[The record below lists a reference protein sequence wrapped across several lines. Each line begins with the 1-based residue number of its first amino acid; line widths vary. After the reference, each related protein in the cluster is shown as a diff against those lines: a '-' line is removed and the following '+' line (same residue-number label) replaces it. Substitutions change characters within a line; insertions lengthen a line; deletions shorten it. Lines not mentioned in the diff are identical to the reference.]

1 MKSVEG
7 SAECKSEAN
16 RIRVADL
23 QIDLQKRTVCREG
36 RKLPVKGRSF
46 QLLQHLIERYPETAS
61 HSELMAAIWK
71 GVVVTPATLAQRV
84 RLLRKAL
91 GHSGDGEGYIVS
103 VHGQGY
109 RVSERPQLVDFSTHA
124 VSPQFSNTG
133 AVVLAVIAFVVCIV
147 LLTSVQHNVT
157 HWLKHFVKHNFG

>member
-7 SAECKSEAN
+7 GAQRKSEAD

-36 RKLPVKGRSF
+36 RKLPVKGLSF

-61 HSELMAAIWK
+61 HGELMAAIWK
-71 GVVVTPATLAQRV
+71 GVVVTPATLSQRV

-91 GHSGDGEGYIVS
+91 GHSGNGEGYIVS

-109 RVSERPQLVDFSTHA
+109 RVSERPQLVDFRTHA
-124 VSPQFSNTG
+124 ASPQLRNTG
-133 AVVLAVIAFVVCIV
+133 AVVLAVIVFVVCIV
-147 LLTSVQHNVT
+147 LLISAQHNVT
-157 HWLKHFVKHNFG
+157 HWFKHLVKHNFG